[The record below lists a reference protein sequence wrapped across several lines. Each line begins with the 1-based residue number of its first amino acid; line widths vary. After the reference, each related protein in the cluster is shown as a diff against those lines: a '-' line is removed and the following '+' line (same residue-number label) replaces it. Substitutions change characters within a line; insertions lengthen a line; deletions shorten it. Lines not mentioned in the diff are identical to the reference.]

1 MPNPKYYEYMKPIL
15 VLCGDQKEHRLQEL
29 YTVLPD
35 QFKLT
40 DEDKAI
46 ILPSGKQPVYR
57 NRIGW
62 AKTYL
67 TKAGLIEIVSRGNIR
82 ITPQGLAVLKENPPF
97 ISQDYLQRF
106 ESFKAFKQRD
116 IENPSASSSQQD
128 ADKENSPQDVLDA
141 AYKQI
146 INTLKDDLLHE
157 IANQSPAFFENLVV
171 DLLLAMGYG
180 ASITNAGKVTGKSG
194 DEGIDGIVREDKLG
208 FDMIYFQAKKWEMDK
223 SIGRPEIQKFVGAL
237 AGQGASK
244 GLFISTASFSK
255 EAIDYASKQHTT
267 KVVLVDGNEL
277 ANLMIEHDLGVS
289 RVSVYETK
297 KIDSD
302 YFDTGF

>member
-1 MPNPKYYEYMKPIL
+1 MPNPKYYEYMKPLL
-15 VLCGDQKEHRLQEL
+15 VLCGDQKEHELQEL
-29 YTVLPD
+29 YTVLSA

-40 DEDKAI
+40 DEDKAT

-67 TKAGLIEIVSRGNIR
+67 SKAGLIEKVSRGNIR
-82 ITPQGLAVLKENPPF
+82 ITSQGLAVLKENPPS
-97 ISQDYLQRF
+97 IKRDYLERF
-106 ESFKAFKQRD
+106 ESFRVFKQK
-116 IENPSASSSQQD
+116 NNSNTLASAQQETD
-128 ADKENSPQDVLDA
+128 QENSPQDILDA
-141 AYKQI
+141 SYKQI
-146 INTLKDDLLHE
+146 INTLKDDLLQE
-157 IANQSPAFFENLVV
+157 IASQSPAFFENLVV

-180 ASITNAGKVTGKSG
+180 GSITNAGKVTGKSG

-223 SIGRPEIQKFVGAL
+223 TIGRPEVQKFVGAL

-277 ANLMIEHDLGVS
+277 ANLMIEHNIGVS
-289 RVSVYETK
+289 KVSLYEIK

-302 YFDTGF
+302 YFDTGY